1 MGSGARAALA
11 VAFGIW
17 AGAAG
22 AGETIWEGA
31 VRVVDAKTLAG
42 VPDGPVLPLGGIEP
56 PPPDAQC
63 GPAAE
68 RPACR
73 ELAVLALR
81 DVVAGQHL
89 VCERRPP
96 ARSPGDSATR
106 NRERPGKHRGQDR
119 GRIAC
124 RAGGIDVAEWMVR
137 MGWALAGNGKLREAE
152 REARAAR
159 EGMWWFE
166 EESFAQAHG
175 DAPPVRY
182 AALPLPGEDVVRAC
196 MEAGGNAFAR
206 REYGNLMAIEAV
218 EWLIEE
224 TRLRWERRHAMEEDG
239 ADVAPEALDPE
250 TRESLDAARK
260 LCGLLGAASEGS
272 GGGAGGTAGAR
283 RPGTRAG
290 PASEGSGG
298 ETGDTSGEAI
308 ETLEGRVGR
317 LADRARE
324 TCREAAA
331 EAARTGRIE
340 DLTNMRQIARH
351 TMLRTERLGERLWRA
366 RGQGDDEEARR
377 TLARAYTVFESAERQ
392 CRELAED

>member
-96 ARSPGDSATR
+96 ARSPGDSATWD
-106 NRERPGKHRGQDR
+106 RERPGKHRGRDR
-119 GRIAC
+119 GGVAC

-166 EESFAQAHG
+166 EESLAQTHG

-182 AALPLPGEDVVRAC
+182 APLPLPGEDVVRAC

-206 REYGNLMAIEAV
+206 REYGNLTAIEAV

-224 TRLRWERRHAMEEDG
+224 TRLRWERRHLMEGDG
-239 ADVAPEALDPE
+239 ADVAPEALDHE

-260 LCGLLGAASEGS
+260 LCDLLGAASEGS
-272 GGGAGGTAGAR
+272 GGG
-283 RPGTRAG
+283 
-290 PASEGSGG
+290 
-298 ETGDTSGEAI
+298 TGDTPGEAI

-331 EAARTGRIE
+331 GAARTGRIE
-340 DLTNMRQIARH
+340 DLTSMRQIARH

-377 TLARAYTVFESAERQ
+377 TLARAYTAFESAERQ

>member
-1 MGSGARAALA
+1 MGAGARAALA

-56 PPPDAQC
+56 PPPDARC

-73 ELAVLALR
+73 ELAVAALQ

-106 NRERPGKHRGQDR
+106 DRGHSGKGRGQDR
-119 GRIAC
+119 EAVAC

-137 MGWALAGNGKLREAE
+137 TGWALASNGKLREAE

-166 EESFAQAHG
+166 EDTLARTHG
-175 DAPPVRY
+175 GVPPIRY
-182 AALPLPGEDVVRAC
+182 AAPSLPGEDAVRARL
-196 MEAGGNAFAR
+196 EAGGNAFAR

-224 TRLRWERRHAMEEDG
+224 TRLRWERRHAMEGDG
-239 ADVAPEALDPE
+239 TDGAPEAALDQE
-250 TRESLDAARK
+250 TRESLDAARE
-260 LCGLLGAASEGS
+260 LCNLLGAASEGS
-272 GGGAGGTAGAR
+272 GG
-283 RPGTRAG
+283 
-290 PASEGSGG
+290 
-298 ETGDTSGEAI
+298 ETGNTSGEAV
-308 ETLEGRVGR
+308 EALEGRVGR
-317 LADRARE
+317 LADGARE

-331 EAARTGRIE
+331 GAARTGRIE
-340 DLTNMRQIARH
+340 DLTSMRQIARH

-366 RGQGDDEEARR
+366 REQGDDGEARR
-377 TLARAYTVFESAERQ
+377 TLARAYAVFESAQRQ

>member
-106 NRERPGKHRGQDR
+106 DRERPGKHRGRDR
-119 GRIAC
+119 GGIAC

-166 EESFAQAHG
+166 EESFAQTHG

-182 AALPLPGEDVVRAC
+182 APLPLPGEDVVRAC

-224 TRLRWERRHAMEEDG
+224 TRLRWERRHPMEGDG
-239 ADVAPEALDPE
+239 ADVAPEALDHE

-260 LCGLLGAASEGS
+260 LCDLLGAASEGS
-272 GGGAGGTAGAR
+272 GGEARQERDTRGSSVRRKRRRGGRHGRSASARDTSKPSKAGWAGSRTGRAR
-283 RPGTRAG
+283 PAGRRRRGRPGQ
-290 PASEGSGG
+290 
-298 ETGDTSGEAI
+298 
-308 ETLEGRVGR
+308 
-317 LADRARE
+317 
-324 TCREAAA
+324 
-331 EAARTGRIE
+331 GRIE
-340 DLTNMRQIARH
+340 DLTSMRQIARH

-377 TLARAYTVFESAERQ
+377 TLARAYTAFESAERQ

>member
-1 MGSGARAALA
+1 MGAGARAALA

-56 PPPDAQC
+56 PPPDARC

-96 ARSPGDSATR
+96 ARSLGDSATR
-106 NRERPGKHRGQDR
+106 DRERPGKHRGRDR
-119 GRIAC
+119 EGIAC

-166 EESFAQAHG
+166 EESFAQTHG

-182 AALPLPGEDVVRAC
+182 APLPLPGEDVVRAC

-206 REYGNLMAIEAV
+206 REYGNLTAIEAV

-224 TRLRWERRHAMEEDG
+224 TRLRWERRHPMEGDG

-250 TRESLDAARK
+250 TREALDAARK
-260 LCGLLGAASEGS
+260 LCDLLGAASEGS
-272 GGGAGGTAGAR
+272 GGGTGGTAGAR

-331 EAARTGRIE
+331 GAARAGRIE
-340 DLTNMRQIARH
+340 DLTSMRQIARH

-366 RGQGDDEEARR
+366 RGQGDDGEARR

>member
-1 MGSGARAALA
+1 MGSGARAALT

-56 PPPDAQC
+56 PPPDARC

-96 ARSPGDSATR
+96 ARSPGDSATQD
-106 NRERPGKHRGQDR
+106 RERPGKHRGRDR
-119 GRIAC
+119 GGIAC

-166 EESFAQAHG
+166 EESFAQTHG

-182 AALPLPGEDVVRAC
+182 APLPLPGEDVVRAC

-206 REYGNLMAIEAV
+206 REYGNLTAIEAV

-224 TRLRWERRHAMEEDG
+224 TRLRWERRHPMEGDG
-239 ADVAPEALDPE
+239 ADVASEALDPE

-260 LCGLLGAASEGS
+260 LCDLLGAASEGS
-272 GGGAGGTAGAR
+272 GGG
-283 RPGTRAG
+283 
-290 PASEGSGG
+290 
-298 ETGDTSGEAI
+298 TGDTSGEAI

-331 EAARTGRIE
+331 GAARTGRIE
-340 DLTNMRQIARH
+340 DLTSMRQIARH

-377 TLARAYTVFESAERQ
+377 TLARAYTAFESAERQ